1 MTLCPSCVLW
11 GTNSTSLPTRHQ
23 ILQPVLTP
31 GPVSWPTGEYWSLH
45 KGHHHEEPGGTFPE
59 QLWCGPEENLCPD
72 GKGFTASLCA
82 LWVLP
87 GINQVVIQLGYDNHP
102 VSSFLLNNPSIFQ
115 QPAYLPIAASFKDT
129 QTGKILGSVAY
140 PFRALCSGCLSIVW
154 MPSFPGVLLPVPIL
168 MKFYSVCSCQS

>member
-11 GTNSTSLPTRHQ
+11 ATNSTSLPTRHQ
-23 ILQPVLTP
+23 IPQPVLTP
-31 GPVSWPTGEYWSLH
+31 DPASWPTGEYRSLH

-87 GINQVVIQLGYDNHP
+87 GISQVVIQLGYGNHP

-115 QPAYLPIAASFKDT
+115 QPAYLPVAASFKDT
-129 QTGKILGSVAY
+129 QTGKIPGGLLTLFVHFGLVVYLLSE
-140 PFRALCSGCLSIVW
+140 CL
-154 MPSFPGVLLPVPIL
+154 PFPGFFFLSRP
-168 MKFYSVCSCQS
+168 